1 VSSTGLTGSSTGF
14 CEGFV
19 LGWTGGGDLV
29 TVLVAAGSGSTGVL
43 D

>member
-1 VSSTGLTGSSTGF
+1 VSSTTGFSTGSSTGF

-19 LGWTGGGDLV
+19 LGWTEGGDFV
-29 TVLVAAGSGSTGVL
+29 TVLVAAGSGVL